1 MLHQKEGTLM
11 SSAGPG
17 DGAIDPDR
25 ITVGEFNVM
34 DEFLTVEKEISCQEL
49 AKRLLEMPRGAV
61 FLINEQKVPVGAVT
75 ARELLLATV
84 RGSNLLT
91 MTGEEIMNT
100 KIMEVSLDDKLSEVF
115 PKITNFAPYAVIV
128 KDRTGNF
135 VGYFSP
141 KDYHEALQKAGVL

>member
-1 MLHQKEGTLM
+1 M

-17 DGAIDPDR
+17 EVGSIDPES
-25 ITVGEFNVM
+25 ITIGEFNVM
-34 DEFLTVEKEISCQEL
+34 DEFLTVDKGVQCQEL
-49 AKRLLEMPRGAV
+49 ARRLLEMPRGAV
-61 FLINEQKVPVGAVT
+61 FLLNDQKVPVGAVT

-84 RGSNLLT
+84 KGGNLLS
-91 MTGEEIMNT
+91 MKGEEIMNT
-100 KIMEVSLDDKLSEVF
+100 KIMEVCLDDKLSEVF
-115 PKITNFAPYAVIV
+115 PKITTFAPYAVIV

>member
-1 MLHQKEGTLM
+1 M
-11 SSAGPG
+11 STAGPG
-17 DGAIDPDR
+17 EGVIDPDR
-25 ITVGEFNVM
+25 ITIGEFNVM
-34 DEFLTVEKEISCQEL
+34 DEFLTVEKGISCQEL

-61 FLINEQKVPVGAVT
+61 FLLNEQNVPVGAVT

-84 RGSNLLT
+84 RGADLLT
-91 MTGEEIMNT
+91 LKGEDVMNT

-115 PKITNFAPYAVIV
+115 PKITTFAPYAVIV
-128 KDRTGNF
+128 KDRDGKF